1 LKLNL
6 PTTLKVKGVSRMRR
20 LIFIL
25 LLVTGLLL
33 PRGQYLLAA
42 DESINYPDE
51 AGREAFRLWAEREND
66 RAVAEAVRRY
76 WDYWYSRS
84 SPKYSSQRSWFE
96 LEETQKWLK
105 DPKHHKPPPPPPG
118 YWIPPAYPYYP
129 YYYSPYPWTPQLWY
143 PPPYYYPYPKGQ
155 KNHKD

>member
-1 LKLNL
+1 
-6 PTTLKVKGVSRMRR
+6 MRY

-33 PRGQYLLAA
+33 PRDSYLLAA

-76 WDYWYSRS
+76 WDYWFLRP

-96 LEETQKWLK
+96 LEQTQKWLK
-105 DPKHHKPPPPPPG
+105 DPKNHPQPPPG
-118 YWIPPAYPYYP
+118 HWMPLAYPYYP
-129 YYYSPYPWTPQLWY
+129 YYYAPYPWTTPPWY
-143 PPPYYYPYPKGQ
+143 PTPYYYPYPQGQ
-155 KNHKD
+155 NSHKD